1 MNIYQF
7 IGEITVTVFI
17 ITMVVLL
24 VIKVLNTSRL
34 RLNRKI
40 NSKSSFVLNT
50 KDKNIEEKYKN
61 LDIRGF
67 DTIGGLAEIK
77 EELKK
82 YVKCFDSKSKFKEQ
96 NVTIP
101 RGILLW
107 GPPGCGKTSLAKAIA
122 YEAHINFICRNA
134 SDLIDSTFG
143 IRDRV
148 SSIEKLFDEARNLA
162 PCILF
167 IDELDVIGSRYDP
180 MGNAGMHQVEVTRF
194 LAEMDGFQNNDDI
207 MVIAA
212 TNNQDML
219 DKALLRSGRFGKKYY
234 VGPPTSKA
242 DVVQI
247 VNMYTKGKNFDQEVT
262 EDVLTSLFRGYSPAD
277 IKAILNECGVHS
289 ILNDVVIN
297 IDMIRKAIIELDIS
311 TSVGNTN
318 NLSEERRKEAAKHEA
333 GHAIVGKALGISIQS
348 VTLLGANNG
357 TRGITKASSGFS
369 DEDSDNSKFTDET
382 IQGVLN
388 QITMAYGGV
397 AVELAE
403 GKTHEQISLG
413 CTGDLITI
421 GGIMSSLV
429 KSTTFTEKALVN
441 TVSLQEK
448 PDKFFNII
456 IEVLKKLEDKAVDI
470 IKENSDVL
478 NTLAN
483 ELMDK
488 ITLADDELEEILK
501 DVKPWE
507 DTKTIK

>member
-7 IGEITVTVFI
+7 IGEITVSIFALALAI
-17 ITMVVLL
+17 LL
-24 VIKVLNTSRL
+24 AMKVLSILKMNK
-34 RLNRKI
+34 KI

-50 KDKNIEEKYKN
+50 NDKNIEEKYKN

-96 NVTIP
+96 NVNIP

-134 SDLIDSTFG
+134 SDLIDSTFS

-148 SSIEKLFDEARNLA
+148 NSIEKLFDEARRLA

-180 MGNAGMHQVEVTRF
+180 MGNAGTHQVEVTRF

-219 DKALLRSGRFGKKYY
+219 DTALLRSGRFGKKYY

-242 DVVQI
+242 DVIQI
-247 VNMYTKGKNFDQEVT
+247 VNMYTKGKNFDPEVT

-289 ILNDVVIN
+289 ILNDVMIN

-318 NLSEERRKEAAKHEA
+318 NISEERRKEAAKHEA

-357 TRGITKASSGFS
+357 TRGITKASTGFS
-369 DEDSDNSKFTDET
+369 DEDKDKFNDET
-382 IQGVLN
+382 VQGVLN
-388 QITMAYGGV
+388 RVAMAYGGV

-403 GKTHEQISLG
+403 GKTHEQVSLG
-413 CTGDLITI
+413 CTGDLVSI
-421 GGIMSSLV
+421 GKIMNGLIN
-429 KSTTFTEKALVN
+429 STAFTEKALVN
-441 TVSLQEK
+441 IPSLQEA
-448 PDKFFNII
+448 PDKHFDTT
-456 IEVLKKLEDKAVDI
+456 IEILKKLQDTAVSI

-488 ITLADDELEEILK
+488 ITLADDELEKILK
-501 DVKPWE
+501 DVKPW
-507 DTKTIK
+507 DGTKTIK

>member
-148 SSIEKLFDEARNLA
+148 NSIEKLFDEARNLA

-212 TNNQDML
+212 TNNQAML

-242 DVVQI
+242 DILQI
-247 VNMYTKGKNFDQEVT
+247 VNMYTKGKIFDSEVT

-289 ILNDVVIN
+289 ILNDIVIN

-318 NLSEERRKEAAKHEA
+318 NLSEERRREAAKHEA

-357 TRGITKASSGFS
+357 TRGITKASTGFS
-369 DEDSDNSKFTDET
+369 DEDKDKFNDET
-382 IQGVLN
+382 VQGVLN
-388 QITMAYGGV
+388 RIAMAYGGV

-413 CTGDLITI
+413 CTGDLASI
-421 GGIMSSLV
+421 GNIMNGLIN
-429 KSTTFTEKALVN
+429 STAFTEKALIN
-441 TVSLQEK
+441 ISSLQES
-448 PDKFFNII
+448 PDKHFDTT
-456 IEVLKKLEDKAVDI
+456 IEILKNLQDTAVNI

-478 NTLAN
+478 NTLTD
-483 ELMDK
+483 ELINK
-488 ITLADDELEEILK
+488 ITLADDDLEEILK

-507 DTKTIK
+507 DTKTVKK

>member
-148 SSIEKLFDEARNLA
+148 NSIEKLFDEARNLA

-212 TNNQDML
+212 TNNQAML

-242 DVVQI
+242 DILQI
-247 VNMYTKGKNFDQEVT
+247 VNMYTKGKIFDSEVT

-289 ILNDVVIN
+289 ILNDIVIN

-318 NLSEERRKEAAKHEA
+318 NLSEERRREAAKHEA

-357 TRGITKASSGFS
+357 TRGITKASTGFS
-369 DEDSDNSKFTDET
+369 DEDKDKFNDET
-382 IQGVLN
+382 VQGVLN
-388 QITMAYGGV
+388 RIAMAYGGV

-413 CTGDLITI
+413 CNGDLASI
-421 GGIMSSLV
+421 GNIMNGLIN
-429 KSTTFTEKALVN
+429 STAFTEKALVN
-441 TVSLQEK
+441 IPSLQES
-448 PDKFFNII
+448 PDKHFDTT
-456 IEVLKKLEDKAVDI
+456 IEILKNLQDTAVNI

-478 NTLAN
+478 NTLTD
-483 ELMDK
+483 ELINK
-488 ITLADDELEEILK
+488 ITLADDDLEEILK

-507 DTKTIK
+507 DTKTVKK